1 MAQPRSQIKVN
12 EIVHSDNNQGPTLS
26 MGATCS
32 SGQIFSCLGGVNVA
46 GIVTA
51 NSFVGDGSALTNLST
66 ITAAKTFALSMILDP
81 LPFRV

>member
-1 MAQPRSQIKVN
+1 MSRIRVN
-12 EIVHSDNNQGPTLS
+12 SIVNKDDTGGPTFTK
-26 MGATCS
+26 GAKVPA
-32 SGQIFSCLGGVNVA
+32 GQIFKVEGGVSVA

-66 ITAAKTFALSMILDP
+66 ITAARTFALSIVLDP

>member
-1 MAQPRSQIKVN
+1 MSRTRVN
-12 EIVHSDNNQGPTLS
+12 SIVNKDDTGGPTFIK
-26 MGATCS
+26 GAKIPA
-32 SGQIFSCLGGVNVA
+32 GQIFKCEGGVNVA

>member
-1 MAQPRSQIKVN
+1 MSLPRSQIKVN

-32 SGQIFSCLGGVNVA
+32 SGQIFSCLGGVSVT

-51 NSFVGDGSALTNLST
+51 NSFEGDGSSLTNLST
-66 ITAAKTFALSMILDP
+66 ITAARTFALSIILDP